1 MARGLG
7 EFTQH
12 PGLGHLPVTHHGL
25 DRDPECVGRLFHA
38 EAAEKA
44 HLHHARFAFVD
55 GGQRLERVV
64 ERDEVAAGF
73 EHGGQ
78 GFIEGDANGR
88 SSALLRTLR
97 ASHVD
102 EDAPHL
108 PGVAGKQA
116 SRRRWSLRHYAGM
129 AVAAVSLCLAV
140 LFVPTLFVHIKAEYQ
155 TSTAESRTITL
166 EDGSR
171 VQLAAAS
178 ALTTDFANGR
188 RNVKVLKGE
197 AFFDVVPDS
206 DRPFVVEAKNL
217 TVQVLGTAF
226 DVDMTDGVTQVALA
240 HGSVEASFRN
250 APPTRL
256 VPGEMLVVDASGAI
270 RKETVPVE
278 DIGGWRNGELYVVD
292 ATIGSVVEQIQ
303 RYHPAWLTMA
313 DKTLAEQRVTGFY
326 NLRDPDRALEALV
339 EPYKGKVHAIAN
351 TARIIT
357 RF

>member
-1 MARGLG
+1 MTIDPDKKITLPTGKAEEAADWLIRLQTGSAEPRLKAEFDQWLAASPANRLAWERTCKTWRNLGLV
-7 EFTQH
+7 E
-12 PGLGHLPVTHHGL
+12 PGLKSLW
-25 DRDPECVGRLFHA
+25 
-38 EAAEKA
+38 
-44 HLHHARFAFVD
+44 
-55 GGQRLERVV
+55 
-64 ERDEVAAGF
+64 
-73 EHGGQ
+73 
-78 GFIEGDANGR
+78 
-88 SSALLRTLR
+88 
-97 ASHVD
+97 
-102 EDAPHL
+102 EDAEHL

-256 VPGEMLVVDASGAI
+256 VPGEMLVVDASGTI

>member
-1 MARGLG
+1 MTIDPDKKI
-7 EFTQH
+7 E
-12 PGLGHLPVTHHGL
+12 LPTGKA
-25 DRDPECVGRLFHA
+25 E
-38 EAAEKA
+38 EAADWLIRLQAGASEQRVKA
-44 HLHHARFAFVD
+44 EFDQWLAASPAN
-55 GGQRLERVV
+55 RLAWERTCKTWRNLGLV
-64 ERDEVAAGF
+64 EP
-73 EHGGQ
+73 
-78 GFIEGDANGR
+78 
-88 SSALLRTLR
+88 ALKSLW
-97 ASHVD
+97 

-108 PGVAGKQA
+108 SGEATQRA
-116 SRRRWSLRHYAGM
+116 SQRRWSARHYAGM

-140 LFVPTLFVHIKAEYQ
+140 LFVPALFVRIEAEYQ
-155 TSTAESRTITL
+155 TSTAENRTITL

-178 ALTTDFANGR
+178 ALSTDFANGR
-188 RNVKVLKGE
+188 RSVRVLKGE

-206 DRPFVVEAKNL
+206 ARPFVVEAKNV

-226 DVDMTDGVTQVALA
+226 DVDLTDGVTQVALA

-250 APPTRL
+250 APPARL
-256 VPGEMLVVDASGAI
+256 VPGEVLVVDASGAI
-270 RKETVPVE
+270 RKESVAIE

-339 EPYKGKVHAIAN
+339 EPYHGKVHAIAGA
-351 TARIIT
+351 ARIIT

>member
-1 MARGLG
+1 
-7 EFTQH
+7 
-12 PGLGHLPVTHHGL
+12 
-25 DRDPECVGRLFHA
+25 
-38 EAAEKA
+38 
-44 HLHHARFAFVD
+44 
-55 GGQRLERVV
+55 
-64 ERDEVAAGF
+64 
-73 EHGGQ
+73 
-78 GFIEGDANGR
+78 
-88 SSALLRTLR
+88 
-97 ASHVD
+97 
-102 EDAPHL
+102 
-108 PGVAGKQA
+108 
-116 SRRRWSLRHYAGM
+116 M

-256 VPGEMLVVDASGAI
+256 VPGEMLVVDASGTI

-339 EPYKGKVHAIAN
+339 EPYKGKVYAIAN

>member
-1 MARGLG
+1 MTIDPDRKI
-7 EFTQH
+7 E
-12 PGLGHLPVTHHGL
+12 LPDGKA
-25 DRDPECVGRLFHA
+25 E
-38 EAAEKA
+38 EAADWLIRLQAGSVEPRLKA
-44 HLHHARFAFVD
+44 EFDRWLVASPANRLAWERTCKTWRNLGLVEPAFKN
-55 GGQRLERVV
+55 LW
-64 ERDEVAAGF
+64 
-73 EHGGQ
+73 
-78 GFIEGDANGR
+78 
-88 SSALLRTLR
+88 
-97 ASHVD
+97 

-108 PGVAGKQA
+108 PANAEKQLP
-116 SRRRWSLRHYAGM
+116 RRRFSVRHYVGM
-129 AVAAVSLCLAV
+129 AMAAASLCLAV
-140 LFVPTLFVHIKAEYQ
+140 FFVPAFFVRIEADYQ

-178 ALTTDFANGR
+178 ALSTDFTDGR

-206 DRPFVVEAKNL
+206 ARPFVVETKNV

-226 DVDMTDGVTQVALA
+226 DVDLTDGITQVALA

-250 APPTRL
+250 AAPTRL
-256 VPGEMLVVDASGAI
+256 IPGEMLIVDASGAI
-270 RKETVPVE
+270 RKESVSVE

-313 DKTLAEQRVTGFY
+313 DKRLAEQRVTGFY
-326 NLRDPDRALEALV
+326 DLRDPDRALEALV
-339 EPYKGKVHAIAN
+339 EPYRGKVHAIGGS
-351 TARIIT
+351 ARIIT

>member
-1 MARGLG
+1 MTIDPDKKIA
-7 EFTQH
+7 
-12 PGLGHLPVTHHGL
+12 LPTGKA
-25 DRDPECVGRLFHA
+25 E
-38 EAAEKA
+38 EAADWLIRLQKGSAEPQLKA
-44 HLHHARFAFVD
+44 EFDRWLAASPANRLAWERTCKTWRNLGLAEPAFKN
-55 GGQRLERVV
+55 LW
-64 ERDEVAAGF
+64 
-73 EHGGQ
+73 
-78 GFIEGDANGR
+78 
-88 SSALLRTLR
+88 
-97 ASHVD
+97 

-108 PGVAGKQA
+108 PGKAGKQV
-116 SRRRWSLRHYAGM
+116 SRRRWSVRHYAGM
-129 AVAAVSLCLAV
+129 ALAAASLCLAV
-140 LFVPTLFVHIKAEYQ
+140 LFVPALFVHIEADYQ
-155 TSTAESRTITL
+155 TSTAESRSITL

-178 ALTTDFANGR
+178 ALSTDFANGR
-188 RNVKVLKGE
+188 RNVKILKGE

-206 DRPFVVEAKNL
+206 ARPFVVEAKNL

-226 DVDMTDGVTQVALA
+226 DVDLTEGVTQVALA

-256 VPGEMLVVDASGAI
+256 VPGEMLVVDTSGAI
-270 RKETVPVE
+270 RKENVPVE

-339 EPYKGKVHAIAN
+339 EPYKGKVHAIAD

>member
-1 MARGLG
+1 M
-7 EFTQH
+7 
-12 PGLGHLPVTHHGL
+12 
-25 DRDPECVGRLFHA
+25 
-38 EAAEKA
+38 
-44 HLHHARFAFVD
+44 
-55 GGQRLERVV
+55 
-64 ERDEVAAGF
+64 
-73 EHGGQ
+73 
-78 GFIEGDANGR
+78 
-88 SSALLRTLR
+88 
-97 ASHVD
+97 
-102 EDAPHL
+102 
-108 PGVAGKQA
+108 
-116 SRRRWSLRHYAGM
+116 
-129 AVAAVSLCLAV
+129 
-140 LFVPTLFVHIKAEYQ
+140 
-155 TSTAESRTITL
+155 
-166 EDGSR
+166 
-171 VQLAAAS
+171 
-178 ALTTDFANGR
+178 
-188 RNVKVLKGE
+188 
-197 AFFDVVPDS
+197 PDS